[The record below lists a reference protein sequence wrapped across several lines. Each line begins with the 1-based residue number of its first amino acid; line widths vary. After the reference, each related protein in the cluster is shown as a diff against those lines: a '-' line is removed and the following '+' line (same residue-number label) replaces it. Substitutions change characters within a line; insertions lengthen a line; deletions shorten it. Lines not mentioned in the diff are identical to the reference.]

1 MKPLI
6 DDMIQDDPSERP
18 SIGEA
23 KARFEKIRDS
33 LSWWKLRSRV
43 VYRKDWSITGFYRAC
58 RHVVRTGVLLATS
71 GKRAVP
77 PL

>member
-6 DDMIQDDPSERP
+6 DDMVQDDPSKRP

-33 LSWWKLRSRV
+33 LPWWKLRSRV

-58 RHVVRTGVLLATS
+58 RHVVRTAKHVFMH
-71 GKRAVP
+71 KPAVP
-77 PL
+77 LP